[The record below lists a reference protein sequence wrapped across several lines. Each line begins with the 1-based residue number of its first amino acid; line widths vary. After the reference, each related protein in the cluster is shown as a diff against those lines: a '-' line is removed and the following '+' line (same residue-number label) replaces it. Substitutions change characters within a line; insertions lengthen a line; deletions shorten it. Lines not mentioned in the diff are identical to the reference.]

1 MSTSTSL
8 SRTST
13 TVPRTTSPSSM
24 SPTPRLNQSSMLSSG
39 ASATSFWAPARI
51 FAFRLSV
58 SIMRCFLL
66 DRSRRGVGCE
76 SPLAVLPVLLV
87 LLVLQLLQLRDGAHH
102 FIRGLP
108 VAILAPLASLGL
120 DVYRGSDSYAH

>member
-39 ASATSFWAPARI
+39 ASVTSRCAPARLL
-51 FAFRLSV
+51 ALRLSL
-58 SIMRCFLL
+58 SISECFLL
-66 DRSRRGVGCE
+66 DRFAGANASL
-76 SPLAVLPVLLV
+76 LAVLPVV
-87 LLVLQLLQLRDGAHH
+87 LLLQLCDGAHH
-102 FIRGLP
+102 LVRGITIPL
-108 VAILAPLASLGL
+108 LAPFPRQGL
-120 DVYRGSDSYAH
+120 EV